1 VRVRIRVRVRAG
13 FGIRFGVKIRALVW
27 GQVRVRIR
35 VKVLARYP
43 FGAISLEG
51 EPRQGRVGRN
61 NVKIIPWFEK
71 DVGMGYVTP
80 LRRKANP
87 IPNHNPIP

>member
-1 VRVRIRVRVRAG
+1 MVC
-13 FGIRFGVKIRALVW
+13 

-35 VKVLARYP
+35 VRDLARYP

-61 NVKIIPWFEK
+61 NVEIIPL
-71 DVGMGYVTP
+71 V
-80 LRRKANP
+80 RRGAWGW
-87 IPNHNPIP
+87 HL